1 MPIIS
6 ISQGSHAGS
15 RKLAEA
21 LHQRLGYKVVTL
33 QDALSAAKRYGI
45 SEEAMYRGLDMPANF
60 FERFGRR
67 KERYILAMQA
77 TLGELMADG
86 DGIYCGLAGQFVF
99 QGLCGVFKVRLVA
112 PMDYRIQSVMSNLK
126 LSHEEATS
134 YIERADERR
143 ATWGRQMFN
152 ADLNDPDLY
161 DLVVNLEHMS
171 IDTAADMITGI
182 IKRTEF
188 PEDCRRQYQAFA
200 LQQKVRAALR
210 FNSPYDADGVTIA
223 ADDGVVT
230 LAGGRVFDELQE
242 EIVDFVSRIRGVT
255 KVVTSSGEVAS
266 VDSSFDLDVGL
277 STRDTTA
284 RDVMLP
290 PTSYP
295 HCRLSCTIREGIV
308 AISASAVKLD
318 DTHIM
323 LPRYLLVLD
332 DEGDELHGIVSRRE
346 LLKGLIP
353 HLHEDKETADQ
364 IRKLV
369 PFGGHTPSDLAIRW
383 TSLFSAAALEA
394 SSHSIASIM
403 VPIRGTVQVND
414 NLSTVISTMLHHGVD
429 LVPVLDGQ
437 RVAGVVL
444 MTNIFDIVAQY
455 IMEHGGGGTGEPR
468 S

>member
-6 ISQGSHAGS
+6 ISQGSHSGS
-15 RKLAEA
+15 RRLAEA
-21 LHQRLGYKVVTL
+21 LHERLGYTMVTL

-60 FERFGRR
+60 FERFSRR

-86 DGIYCGLAGQFVF
+86 DGIYCGLAGQYVF

-112 PMDYRIQSVMSNLK
+112 PMDYRIRAVIASLK
-126 LSHEEATS
+126 MTHDEAVR
-134 YIERADERR
+134 YIERTDERR

-171 IDTAADMITGI
+171 IETAADMITGI
-182 IKRTEF
+182 INRANF
-188 PEDCRRQYQAFA
+188 PDDCRRQYQNFA

-210 FNSPYDADGVTIA
+210 FNSPYDSDGIVIA
-223 ADDGVVT
+223 AKDAIVT
-230 LAGGRVFDELQE
+230 LSGGRTFADAEDE
-242 EIVDFVSRIRGVT
+242 IADFVSRIRGVK
-255 KVVTSSGEVAS
+255 KVVTGSGEVAS
-266 VDSSFDLDVGL
+266 IDTSLDLDVGL

-290 PTSYP
+290 PTGYP

-308 AISASAVKLD
+308 ALSASAVKLD
-318 DTHIM
+318 DAHIM
-323 LPRYLLVLD
+323 LPRYLLILD

-346 LLKGLIP
+346 LLKGLVP
-353 HLHEDKETADQ
+353 HLLEDREVADH

-369 PFGGHTPSDLAIRW
+369 PFGGDTPSDLAIRW
-383 TSLFSAAALEA
+383 TSLFSNAALEA
-394 SSHSIASIM
+394 SSRSIASIM

-414 NLSTVISTMLHHGVD
+414 TLSTVISTMLHHGVD
-429 LVPVLDGQ
+429 LVPVLDGN

-444 MTNIFDIVAQY
+444 MTNIFDIVAQF
-455 IMEHGGGGTGEPR
+455 IMEHGGAHGGRR